1 MWELL
6 KKMTKSRWGVHTED
20 CAFSAR
26 GVGDIRSDGWNRLY
40 ELRARR
46 LTRSL
51 DVFFIV
57 GDRGPNEPEPLR
69 GFGGCERTGRV
80 GSHSGRDEKLRRR
93 LFKMGTLKETG
104 VIRGFVVG
112 REMRRCCWFVNLR

>member
-1 MWELL
+1 MCDLL
-6 KKMTKSRWGVHTED
+6 VLIASFGILKAFLGDEIPWMAVSCWKNKMTKSRWGFHTED
-20 CAFSAR
+20 YAFSAR
-26 GVGDIRSDGWNRLY
+26 EIEDIRPDGWNRLY

-69 GFGGCERTGRV
+69 GFGGCE
-80 GSHSGRDEKLRRR
+80 
-93 LFKMGTLKETG
+93 
-104 VIRGFVVG
+104 
-112 REMRRCCWFVNLR
+112 